1 MGKFDGILFCTDLD
15 GTLYRNDKTISS
27 ENKNAIEY
35 FKREGG
41 LFTFIT
47 GRLPYYSSDAYAAIQ
62 PNAPYGCTNGGG
74 VYDGERGE
82 YIWALS
88 LPDEWHKIVSD
99 VESLC
104 PNVGVELCAFDTTYF
119 AKESSATVWHRS
131 AVGLE
136 NITCDYKTFS
146 APVGKILFCT
156 DYEDEILG
164 VERALREHPLADR
177 FDFIR
182 SERVMF
188 EVLPKGAS
196 KGLALAKL
204 SEHLKIDKKRTVA
217 IGDYNNDVS
226 MILAAG
232 VGIAV
237 ANASEAA
244 LRAADIVTVSNE
256 EHAIARVISDL
267 ESGKILK
274 SLYKSA
280 L

>member
-1 MGKFDGILFCTDLD
+1 M
-15 GTLYRNDKTISS
+15 
-27 ENKNAIEY
+27 
-35 FKREGG
+35 
-41 LFTFIT
+41 
-47 GRLPYYSSDAYAAIQ
+47 
-62 PNAPYGCTNGGG
+62 
-74 VYDGERGE
+74 
-82 YIWALS
+82 
-88 LPDEWHKIVSD
+88 
-99 VESLC
+99 
-104 PNVGVELCAFDTTYF
+104 
-119 AKESSATVWHRS
+119 
-131 AVGLE
+131 GLE

-146 APVGKILFCT
+146 APIGKILFCT

-267 ESGKILK
+267 ESGKIVFPT
-274 SLYKSA
+274 
-280 L
+280 

>member
-27 ENKNAIEY
+27 ENRKAIEY

-41 LFTFIT
+41 YFTFIT
-47 GRLPYYSSDAYAAIQ
+47 GRLPYYSSDAYSAIR
-62 PNAPYGCTNGGG
+62 PNAPYGCINGGG
-74 VYDGERGE
+74 VYDGEKNE

-88 LPDEWHKIVSD
+88 LPDEWHEIVSD
-99 VESLC
+99 VEERC
-104 PNVGVELCAFDTTYF
+104 TTVGIELCAFDKTYF
-119 AKESSATVWHRS
+119 AKDSSATIWHRG

-136 NITCDYKTFS
+136 NATCDHRRFS
-146 APVGKILFCT
+146 DPIGKILFCT
-156 DYEDEILG
+156 DIEEEILN
-164 VERALREHPLADR
+164 VERELRTHPMAER

-196 KGLALAKL
+196 KGLALSKL
-204 SEHLKIDKKRTVA
+204 SEHLKIDTKRTVA

-226 MILAAG
+226 MIAKAG

-237 ANASEAA
+237 ANASPAA
-244 LRAADIVTVSNE
+244 LASADYITVSND
-256 EHAIARVISDL
+256 EHAIAKVIHDI
-267 ESGKILK
+267 ENGKIK
-274 SLYKSA
+274 F
-280 L
+280 